1 MSPIFEAIED
11 LQAGKMVILVDAEDR
26 ENEGDLLIS
35 AEKATPEAINFMLT
49 YARGFLCMPVSDAR
63 AESLGLHPMVQNNTC
78 HFGTPFT
85 VTIDAREGITTG
97 VSVND
102 RWTTIQKVLASDAT
116 PDDFVRPGH
125 MFPLRAAPG
134 GVLERAGHTEGAV
147 ELMRLAG
154 LQPVSLIAE
163 VMNPDGSMSKMP
175 QLQAFSMRHS
185 LKICTIQAICE
196 LVEKTK

>member
-1 MSPIFEAIED
+1 MSPISEIIDE
-11 LQAGKMVILVDAEDR
+11 LQQGKMVILVDAEDR
-26 ENEGDLLIS
+26 ENEGDLLLA

-49 YARGFLCMPVSDAR
+49 FARGFLCMPISNEK
-63 AESLGLHPMVQNNTC
+63 AESLRLHPMVEKNTC

-85 VTIDAREGITTG
+85 VTIDACEGISTG

-102 RWTTIQKVLASDAT
+102 RWTTIQKVLASDAS

-147 ELMRLAG
+147 ELMRLAS

-163 VMNPDGSMSKMP
+163 IMNPDGSMAKMP

-185 LKICTIQAICE
+185 IKICTIQAIRE
-196 LVEKTK
+196 LVQAE